1 MAAAVVVVVGAV
13 AVMVAWA
20 ARPQLVAFVAE
31 RYLRANGAPDAALTV
46 TEIGRDR
53 MRIEGLVLGG
63 GEEAA
68 AETLDIDY
76 RLNGLHF
83 PTVTAVS
90 IDGLQLYVTP
100 DAEKP
105 LGALSDLIASF
116 AGNGEAGGGGPPV
129 KCFNCRIVVRTA
141 AGPVNI
147 DLSGQVAPRDAGRY
161 EATALWTA
169 DSRFGTLGGQ
179 FAGSFT
185 ADGTGEAQLD
195 VTEGQIVWAE
205 RNIAADGMTG
215 DLHVE
220 LAAGAPALLSGH
232 LRSGKLTQA
241 DLPTVALALDF
252 DYRPDAAKFSLSAVD
267 PGNSFVA
274 KIDADVANP
283 QNAPLAKLHADLS
296 FDETAPVWSLTGL
309 PAPTTGRTEIGAEI
323 ELPLPP
329 LGEIASLSLP
339 PELSAKLNVDLQG
352 LAWPGF
358 VSSLTGTGRILLARA
373 ADRYTLTSLGPV
385 AVRGMLDP
393 AQRAKLTL
401 PAGIADKIAGRL
413 VATVADGS
421 SVVVTMAEAGPA
433 IAGNGAIRINNPTD
447 LLISARGQFTADPG
461 PHLAQF
467 VVEHGEIWT
476 THWSLDPTDIHAAA
490 IDSLLIKGSAIG
502 TPEQVSGHAHLFAVG
517 LSVEAGGAFAKKA
530 QGNVEVDYAL
540 DPAKFT
546 ASLTEPGTLAAD
558 GLVLPGLKSETQS
571 VILAVRPADTP
582 LIEADLAAADGPLV
596 RHAVKLDGFAM
607 TVQPEG
613 AGGANGP
620 ISFAAQ
626 SASLAGQWSPAG
638 GWQGQLA
645 VYGGRALLPEKQIA
659 AEGIEARMRLGA
671 GAHGKIELHVGA
683 LSLGPSGGAVPKLT
697 VDGTAELSG
706 NSVEFDLTAADPR
719 KILAFAASG
728 THDLHTGNGAG
739 QIQVA
744 PIHFSPGGL
753 QPRDL
758 LPELGNRID
767 EATGVISLAGGLA
780 WKTGAVFG
788 DATLRIE
795 DLSLAGPDFDVV
807 RMNGA
812 IALQSLSPLR
822 SRPDQQIAVASIDLG
837 LPLSDGLATFTI
849 APGPLL
855 AIKSAELHMAGGT
868 VDIEPVT
875 LDPAAPEGNLRLH
888 VHNVDLEQLFALA
901 DVKGLTGTG
910 RLDGVI
916 PVAIRDGQATIAG
929 ARLDAQ
935 GPGRLA
941 YAPDA
946 PPPAL
951 QDGTETIS
959 LVMSA
964 LANFQ
969 YEKLWLTLDRQVTGD
984 AEIGLHVTGK
994 NPDFYDGYPV
1004 EFNLSLAGKLD
1015 RILNDSLVGYRV
1027 PDLVR
1032 ERLEATRPSAGAP

>member
-1 MAAAVVVVVGAV
+1 M
-13 AVMVAWA
+13 
-20 ARPQLVAFVAE
+20 
-31 RYLRANGAPDAALTV
+31 
-46 TEIGRDR
+46 
-53 MRIEGLVLGG
+53 
-63 GEEAA
+63 
-68 AETLDIDY
+68 
-76 RLNGLHF
+76 
-83 PTVTAVS
+83 
-90 IDGLQLYVTP
+90 
-100 DAEKP
+100 
-105 LGALSDLIASF
+105 
-116 AGNGEAGGGGPPV
+116 
-129 KCFNCRIVVRTA
+129 
-141 AGPVNI
+141 
-147 DLSGQVAPRDAGRY
+147 
-161 EATALWTA
+161 
-169 DSRFGTLGGQ
+169 
-179 FAGSFT
+179 
-185 ADGTGEAQLD
+185 
-195 VTEGQIVWAE
+195 TEGQIVWAE

-215 DLHVE
+215 DVHVE
-220 LAAGAPALLSGH
+220 LAAGAPAVLSGH

-283 QNAPLAKLHADLS
+283 QSAPLAKLHADLS

-385 AVRGMLDP
+385 AVRGVLDP

-401 PAGIADKIAGRL
+401 PAGIADKIEGRL

-421 SVVVTMAEAGPA
+421 SVVVTMGEAGPA

-490 IDSLLIKGSAIG
+490 INSLLIKGSAVG

-546 ASLTEPGTLAAD
+546 ASLTEPGTIAAD
-558 GLVLPGLKSETQS
+558 GLVLPGLRSETQS

-626 SASLAGQWSPAG
+626 SASLAGQWSPAA

-683 LSLGPSGGAVPKLT
+683 LSLGPGGGAVPKLT
-697 VDGTAELSG
+697 VDGTAELTG

-719 KILAFAASG
+719 KIIAFAASG

-758 LPELGNRID
+758 LPELGNQID
-767 EATGVISLAGGLA
+767 EATGVVSLAGSLA

-788 DATLRIE
+788 DATLRHR
-795 DLSLAGPDFDVV
+795 GPVARRSRFRRGPHERRDRAAEFF
-807 RMNGA
+807 A
-812 IALQSLSPLR
+812 APLPPGPADRGRLDR
-822 SRPDQQIAVASIDLG
+822 SRPAAHRRARDLH
-837 LPLSDGLATFTI
+837 AR
-849 APGPLL
+849 AR
-855 AIKSAELHMAGGT
+855 
-868 VDIEPVT
+868 
-875 LDPAAPEGNLRLH
+875 PAARDQVGRAAHGRRHRRYRAGDARSGRARRRPPAACPQRRSRAAVRARRREG
-888 VHNVDLEQLFALA
+888 A
-901 DVKGLTGTG
+901 DRHRPARRRDPGHHPG
-910 RLDGVI
+910 RPGDDRRC
-916 PVAIRDGQATIAG
+916 AARRAG
-929 ARLDAQ
+929 AR
-935 GPGRLA
+935 PPRLRA
-941 YAPDA
+941 RRAA
-946 PPPAL
+946 A
-951 QDGTETIS
+951 
-959 LVMSA
+959 
-964 LANFQ
+964 
-969 YEKLWLTLDRQVTGD
+969 
-984 AEIGLHVTGK
+984 
-994 NPDFYDGYPV
+994 
-1004 EFNLSLAGKLD
+1004 
-1015 RILNDSLVGYRV
+1015 RV
-1027 PDLVR
+1027 AR
-1032 ERLEATRPSAGAP
+1032 RHRNH